1 MMIKRYLVQIG
12 NKVFPDEHYSDEELR
27 GVVKILKE
35 IHTITGMSV
44 LVDGIDKTYLCLEG
58 EK

>member
-27 GVVKILKE
+27 GVVKILKA

-44 LVDGIDKTYLCLEG
+44 LVNGIDKTYLCLKG